1 MVNML
6 NPLQQVNKNIE
17 KKNNFIREK
26 VVILNPLW
34 SPLVSA
40 TIEQLDVDKM

>member
-1 MVNML
+1 ML
-6 NPLQQVNKNIE
+6 NQLQQVNKNIE
-17 KKNNFIREK
+17 KKNFILEK